1 MKIWE
6 KFEMECTEYLN
17 NNFGKYAGFIHFGG
31 ANSTTADILVRTNSG
46 KNFYID
52 VKHSPAQCGQFV
64 LTPRIETNLFE
75 YSTQNSNSINEY
87 AIVIMNYMN
96 KFFGE
101 YRNAGTAGKE
111 IIFDNCQE
119 VFAKWIIE
127 SYKNKNVQFFITNNY
142 TILPVDRLNEYFD
155 VSTKYRIKRSGSS
168 SIGKTNIVAYAK
180 LLSNDKAH
188 NYNIRNVRI
197 DGNKLFVSSDKNL
210 HKLRFIHKYQEFM
223 FSAKKG
229 EYELRKLSNTYNANV
244 IFSIRLKNNK
254 SGISDSEFI
263 EFLC

>member
-1 MKIWE
+1 M
-6 KFEMECTEYLN
+6 
-17 NNFGKYAGFIHFGG
+17 
-31 ANSTTADILVRTNSG
+31 
-46 KNFYID
+46 
-52 VKHSPAQCGQFV
+52 
-64 LTPRIETNLFE
+64 
-75 YSTQNSNSINEY
+75 
-87 AIVIMNYMN
+87 
-96 KFFGE
+96 
-101 YRNAGTAGKE
+101 
-111 IIFDNCQE
+111 
-119 VFAKWIIE
+119 
-127 SYKNKNVQFFITNNY
+127 
-142 TILPVDRLNEYFD
+142 NEYFD
-155 VSTKYRIKRSGSS
+155 VSAKYRIKRSGSS